1 MARPPNI
8 QRIQDLVAW
17 SHSTPASAFVSR
29 CRPASERRVA
39 FRRLTVALGWLWLAT
54 AGVSGPAPE
63 PTAFRE
69 VSELLEVTGAVELS
83 RASGTPWRAARVHD
97 RLVAGDRLRTLGESR
112 ATLRLSDRSLVRV
125 HEWSVLEIQSAA
137 GPAGKRRL
145 KLERGTIFFLHRE
158 RPNDLEFETPLAT
171 GAIRGTEFVLRV
183 AETDG
188 TTQLTL
194 FDGEVQMRSPSAG
207 ADLRVVSGQD
217 LRLTA
222 GKAPELRAALPVRQS
237 IQWTFYYPAV
247 LNPDDLVLETEEKSQ
262 LSSSLA
268 AYQEGS
274 LAKALASLPAM
285 PLNPSPSW
293 VGYVASLK
301 LSMGLVDA
309 AEGLTRRLPKE
320 SPIALALAGLTA
332 SVRGEPWVPGQRPPT
347 STELLASS
355 YHEQSRS
362 RLEAARAAA
371 RQAVQQAPQF
381 GFAWARLAE
390 LEFGFGERQTA
401 RTALDHARQLSP
413 QNAHARSVQG
423 FIDLE
428 DQLPRRALDRFNEA
442 ITLDPTLSIAW
453 LGRGLAHQA
462 LGNASASLT
471 DLQTAAAL
479 EPQRALLRSYLGKAW
494 GQSGDDTLAGREF
507 QLAKDLDPADPTAWL
522 YSGLHRHQMHRLN
535 HAIQDLEQS
544 IARNDNRS
552 VFRSRSLLDRDRSV
566 RSADLALIYQ
576 EAGLE
581 EVGLRA
587 ARQSVEDS
595 PANFSGHLFLS
606 RSLRAREDPLDFNL
620 RLQTVR
626 QSEQLVANLLAPSGG
641 GNLSQVLSHQDKL
654 RFFDAPPIGVSTFAE
669 YRSAGDARFAGTAFG
684 QVEGLS
690 YAVEGQTLSLRGD
703 RPNNRFDQFGFSVQA
718 KQQLS
723 VRDSAY
729 LQVGASHLESGDVAQ
744 YYDPRSAKLSLR
756 AEEWQNPYLH
766 VGFHHE
772 WSPRSHTLLLISR
785 IPDRFTLED
794 PEPNVLFLRR
804 SGGNLASVSRDP
816 FFQLHFNSEFTLHS
830 TELQQLW
837 ADDEQAFQIG
847 ARYQWSDIDTAALL
861 TRGISG
867 LRGDDHLNE
876 DLQRVSG
883 YAYYRW
889 RPVEWLSASAGATY
903 DHLKYP
909 RNLDLPP
916 LTPSQESRGRLSPKA
931 GLTLSPWNNGALQLA
946 WTRSLGG
953 VYFDDAVRLEPTHTA
968 GFIHSYRSLIPES
981 AAGLVP
987 GTEFETWGAGFDQK
1001 FPTSTYAGLR
1011 AERLTSTGSRS
1022 VGAFYNAGVFP
1033 EPEIAT
1039 STRQTLDFEENSLS
1053 VYLSQLI
1060 GADVSAGARYRL
1072 SEAKLRGRFPQLP
1085 SRLPGLASLEQTER
1099 AVLGNLSLQAAYQ
1112 HESGFFAQ
1120 WTSDWFHQ
1128 SNAGYQTA
1136 RPGERFW
1143 QHSVYVG
1150 WKFRR
1155 RQAEVRLGIVNLTDQ
1170 DYRLNP
1176 LSNPVYL
1183 SRERTFISSL
1193 RLNF

>member
-1 MARPPNI
+1 MARSPNI
-8 QRIQDLVAW
+8 QRIQELVAW
-17 SHSTPASAFVSR
+17 RLSTAARAGVGN
-29 CRPASERRVA
+29 RPPSPLG
-39 FRRLTVALGWLWLAT
+39 FGRLALFFGWLWLAT
-54 AGVSGPAPE
+54 AGGSAPAPE
-63 PTAFRE
+63 ATTSRE
-69 VSELLEVTGAVELS
+69 ASELLEVTGTVELS
-83 RASGTPWRAARVHD
+83 RANEGSWRAARVHD
-97 RLVAGDRLRTLGESR
+97 LLAAGDRLRTLRESR

-137 GPAGKRRL
+137 GPGGKRRL

-188 TTQLTL
+188 TTRLTL
-194 FDGEVQMRSPSAG
+194 FDGEVQMRSPATG
-207 ADLRVVSGQD
+207 AEVRVVSGQD
-217 LRLTA
+217 LQLTP
-222 GKAPELRAALPVRQS
+222 GKSPKLQPALPLRQS

-247 LNPDDLVLETEEKSQ
+247 LNPDDLPLEPAEKSQ
-262 LSSSLA
+262 LGSSLA
-268 AYQEGS
+268 AYREGS
-274 LAKALASLPAM
+274 LAEALASLPAM
-285 PLNPSPSW
+285 PPNPSASW
-293 VGYVASLK
+293 VGYAASLK

-309 AEGLTRRLPKE
+309 AERLAQRLPRE
-320 SPIALALAGLTA
+320 SPIAVALTGLMA
-332 SVRGEPWVPGQRPPT
+332 AVRGEPWASGQHSST
-347 STELLASS
+347 STELLAKS
-355 YHEQSRS
+355 YYEQSRS
-362 RLEAARAAA
+362 QLEAAREAA

-390 LEFGFGERQTA
+390 LEFGFGERHAA
-401 RTALDHARQLSP
+401 RAALDQARQLSP
-413 QNAHARSVQG
+413 RNAHARSVQG
-423 FIDLE
+423 FVDLE
-428 DQLPRRALDRFNEA
+428 DQLPHHALDRFNEA

-453 LGRGLAHQA
+453 LGRGLANQA
-462 LGNASASLT
+462 LGDASAGLT

-494 GQSGDDTLAGREF
+494 GRSREDTLANREF

-522 YSGLHRHQMHRLN
+522 YSGLHRHQTHRLN
-535 HAIQDLEQS
+535 QAIQDLEQS

-552 VFRSRSLLDRDRSV
+552 LFRSRSLLDRDRSI
-566 RSADLALIYQ
+566 RSADLASIYQ

-587 ARQSVEDS
+587 ARQAIEDS

-606 RSLRAREDPLDFNL
+606 RSLRVREDPFDFNL

-641 GNLSQVLSHQDKL
+641 GNLSQVLSQQDRL
-654 RFFDAPPIGVSTFAE
+654 RFFEAPPIGVSTFAE
-669 YRSAGDARFAGTAFG
+669 YRSPGDARFAGTAFG

-690 YAVEGQTLSLRGD
+690 YAVDGQTISLRGD
-703 RPNNRFDQFGFSVQA
+703 RPNNQFDQFGYSVQA

-729 LQVGASHLESGDVAQ
+729 VQVGTSHLESGDVAQ

-772 WSPRSHTLLLISR
+772 WSPRNHTLLLLSR
-785 IPDRFTLED
+785 IPDRFALED
-794 PEPNVLFLRR
+794 PEPNVLFLQR
-804 SGGNLASVSRDP
+804 SGGNLAAVSRDP
-816 FFQLHFNSEFTLHS
+816 FFHLNLNSEFTLHS

-837 ADDEQAFQIG
+837 ANDQHAVQIG
-847 ARYQWSDIDTAALL
+847 GRYQWSAIDTAALL

-867 LRGDDHLNE
+867 LRGDDHLNQ
-876 DLQRVSG
+876 DLQRISG
-883 YAYYRW
+883 YAYYHW
-889 RPVEWLSASAGATY
+889 RPVEWVSASAGATY

-916 LTPSQESRGRLSPKA
+916 LTPGQESRSRVSPKL
-931 GLTLSPWNNGALQLA
+931 GLTLTPWINGSVQLA

-981 AAGLVP
+981 AVGLVP

-1001 FPTSTYAGLR
+1001 FPTRTYAGLR

-1022 VGAFYNAGVFP
+1022 AGAFYNAGIIP

-1060 GADVSAGARYRL
+1060 GADLTAGARYRL

-1085 SRLPGLASLEQTER
+1085 SQLPGLASLEQTER

-1136 RPGERFW
+1136 RPGDRFW
-1143 QHSVYVG
+1143 QHSVYMG

-1176 LSNPVYL
+1176 LNNPVYL